1 MEFVGPGLYTMEDL
15 LIPAFIENARK
26 LQPRVLAVNS

>member
-1 MEFVGPGLYTMEDL
+1 MEDL

-26 LQPRVLAVNS
+26 LQPRVLAINS